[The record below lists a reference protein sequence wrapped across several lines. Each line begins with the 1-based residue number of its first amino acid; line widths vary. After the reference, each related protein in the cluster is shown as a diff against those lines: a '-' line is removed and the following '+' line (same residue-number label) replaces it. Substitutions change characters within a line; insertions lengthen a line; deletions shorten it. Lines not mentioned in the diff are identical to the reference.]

1 MTLPSTT
8 QAERYADA
16 VAIILHGFEFELCHE
31 CGQDIDRHV
40 ITPGPFGLPLASC
53 LEVGR

>member
-1 MTLPSTT
+1 MTLPNTT

-40 ITPGPFGLPLASC
+40 IAPGPFGLPLAGC
-53 LEVGR
+53 LA